1 MRILYI
7 APRPPYPPEGRETV
21 RPYHQIR
28 FMALRHDVDLVCFSG
43 GGVDEWDARERLK
56 KLVAADESETVD
68 FKKSKAQLPRTGET
82 FCALLNV
89 DEGPRVPLP
98 LAGSYTH

>member
-1 MRILYI
+1 MNL
-7 APRPPYPPEGRETV
+7 
-21 RPYHQIR
+21 
-28 FMALRHDVDLVCFSG
+28 
-43 GGVDEWDARERLK
+43 ERLK
-56 KLVAADESETVD
+56 KLVAADESETVE

-98 LAGSYTH
+98 LAGPYTH